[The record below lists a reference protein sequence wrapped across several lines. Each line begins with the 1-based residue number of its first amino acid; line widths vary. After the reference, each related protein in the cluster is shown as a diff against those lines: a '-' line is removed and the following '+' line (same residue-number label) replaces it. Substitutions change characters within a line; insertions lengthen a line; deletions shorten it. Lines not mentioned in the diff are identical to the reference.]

1 MVLKNIT
8 RLQQQQEQCKNDS
21 SNHYQVSKN
30 GIPTRDIGG
39 IGCSKN
45 LVNFSLLLL
54 LFFIG
59 NYDEKL
65 LMATRV
71 LRNKLTTR
79 QTRMPN
85 ATWSG
90 LWFSSHMPESSI
102 RKQLKY
108 HVVRIFIYRNVGID
122 ICFKWPKLSPADLF
136 MKIVYFTTV

>member
-30 GIPTRDIGG
+30 GIPTRDIKTLCT
-39 IGCSKN
+39 IAT
-45 LVNFSLLLL
+45 LLLH

-90 LWFSSHMPESSI
+90 LGFSSSMPESSI

-122 ICFKWPKLSPADLF
+122 INGRNYPQLTYL
-136 MKIVYFTTV
+136 

>member
-21 SNHYQVSKN
+21 SNHYQVSNN
-30 GIPTRDIGG
+30 GISTREILKSCEQHFTFTL
-39 IGCSKN
+39 IF
-45 LVNFSLLLL
+45 L
-54 LFFIG
+54 IG

-90 LWFSSHMPESSI
+90 LGFSSSMPESSI
-102 RKQLKY
+102 RKQFKY
-108 HVVRIFIYRNVGID
+108 RMVRIFLTETLVLISVSL
-122 ICFKWPKLSPADLF
+122 KLSPVDYLF